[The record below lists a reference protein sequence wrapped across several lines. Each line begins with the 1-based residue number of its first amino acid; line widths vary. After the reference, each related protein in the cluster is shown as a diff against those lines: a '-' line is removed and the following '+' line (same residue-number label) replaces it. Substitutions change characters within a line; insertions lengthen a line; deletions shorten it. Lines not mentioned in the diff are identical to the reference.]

1 MDRIQSQANLN
12 GYVSL
17 MTISY
22 IGMRKCSLSSQP
34 SLFSTLLTS
43 TLSFL
48 RTMHRY
54 NGILVTI
61 DAIIT
66 MDRCNEVELA
76 KSLLDE
82 VIAVYATLSGKEM
95 VNVHS
100 ILLRTLV
107 RLNNL
112 NGEEVEKYC
121 QKIESCQ
128 REELVEVEQAQ
139 VMQIHSAVIY
149 CSPTEKVSLFNE

>member
-1 MDRIQSQANLN
+1 
-12 GYVSL
+12 

-22 IGMRKCSLSSQP
+22 IVMRKCSLASQP

-43 TLSFL
+43 TLSLL
-48 RTMHRY
+48 RTMHCY
-54 NGILVTI
+54 NGALVTV

-76 KSLLDE
+76 KSYLDE
-82 VIAVYATLSGKEM
+82 VIAVYAKLSGKEM
-95 VNVHS
+95 VNIHS

-121 QKIESCQ
+121 QEIESCK
-128 REELVEVEQAQ
+128 RGESVEVEQAQ
-139 VMQIHSAVIY
+139 VMQIHSAVVY
-149 CSPTEKVSLFNE
+149 CSSTEKVVFSLLKTFQMISNDFK